1 MKKNHKKPKRTRPTS
16 KGEIQIADRIIEY
29 IYSLD
34 DNGLGR
40 LRVSSMAQTL
50 GTTRFRISQQFRRK
64 KNIKIS
70 DFITRVKMHRAAELL
85 VLEKNEKT
93 TMINLSK
100 ELGYKSAEYFVRLFK
115 EYFFIHPK
123 KYRKIKRR

>member
-1 MKKNHKKPKRTRPTS
+1 MKKNLKKPKRSRPSS
-16 KGEIQIADRIIEY
+16 KGEVQIADRIIEY

-34 DNGLGR
+34 DNDLGR
-40 LRVSSMAQTL
+40 LRVSLMAKTF
-50 GTTRFRISQQFRRK
+50 GITRFRIAQQFRRR

-70 DFITRVKMHRAAELL
+70 DFITKVKMHRAAELL
-85 VLEKNEKT
+85 ILKENEKT

-100 ELGYKSAEYFVRLFK
+100 QLGYKSAEYFVRLFK

-123 KYRKIKRR
+123 KYRKIKRC

>member
-1 MKKNHKKPKRTRPTS
+1 MKEKHKRPKRTGPSS
-16 KGEIQIADRIIEY
+16 KGEVQIADHIIEY

-34 DNGLGR
+34 DNDLGR
-40 LRVSSMAQTL
+40 LRVSLMAKTF

-70 DFITRVKMHRAAELL
+70 DFITKVKMHRAAELL
-85 VLEKNEKT
+85 VLNENEKT

-100 ELGYKSAEYFVRLFK
+100 QLGYKSAEYFVRLFK

-123 KYRKIKRR
+123 KYRKIKKR